1 MVCAMLSDLFYL
13 DLHDEAVC
21 LCLRDWL
28 RLLCSRGRDHLA
40 AFVRDTSLLLPSIL
54 RITSLLSLGKD
65 QPEFHV
71 DELSVAILNVLL
83 QRMDLSAEE
92 GEGTAV
98 LSILNAVSLAEASA
112 QAALVRLVDEMES
125 IRDAKNKHHAAAAF
139 AMPHAPKSSSCKFL
153 AAAMI
158 EVTADAAQVGRA
170 QRILLAWQQ
179 TGAPFSVQNP
189 VETVSSEMVRILLD
203 RLQSV
208 HALDRGSA
216 SSSTGKTPQSR
227 SRATRTENSA
237 SDGNQV
243 LVENASMWEE
253 I

>member
-1 MVCAMLSDLFYL
+1 MLSDLFYL

-28 RLLCSRGRDHLA
+28 RLLSSRGRDHPT

-54 RITSLLSLGKD
+54 RITSLLSLGKE

-83 QRMDLSAEE
+83 KRMDLSVEE

-125 IRDAKNKHHAAAAF
+125 ISGANNKPHAAAAF
-139 AMPHAPKSSSCKFL
+139 AMPHAPKSSSGKFL

-158 EVTADAAQVGRA
+158 EVTADAAHVGRA
-170 QRILLAWQQ
+170 QRILLSWQQ
-179 TGAPFSVQNP
+179 NGAPFSVRNP
-189 VETVSSEMVRILLD
+189 TEMVSIEMVRILSD

-216 SSSTGKTPQSR
+216 PNSMGKTPQSR
-227 SRATRTENSA
+227 SRETRTENSA

-243 LVENASMWEE
+243 LVENASMWAE